1 MKLSESQ
8 LRSIIRK
15 ELMKEMY
22 GVGLGSAFPKDPEDL
37 MQQLTDLTNQ
47 LGTATTEQEQ
57 DKILSSI
64 QTVAAEI
71 KQARMQK

>member
-1 MKLSESQ
+1 MKLTESQ

-15 ELMKEMY
+15 ELMKEMH

-37 MQQLTDLTNQ
+37 MQKLTDLTNQ
-47 LGTATTEQEQ
+47 LHTNPEKQ
-57 DKILSSI
+57 DEILSSI